1 MSDSHLT
8 AVSSLTV
15 GVPAVFIDSKNKN
28 VDGDTKEDE
37 HDNDHQDNDTLQT
50 PHKSR

>member
-15 GVPAVFIDSKNKN
+15 GVPVVIDSKNKN
-28 VDGDTKEDE
+28 VDSDNKEDE
-37 HDNDHQDNDTLQT
+37 HDNDHKDNDILQT